1 METDQ
6 EQLRKALMIAR
17 SAYWEYDVVND
28 TFLFNDQFYSILR
41 TSALK
46 EGGYSMSSAQYAA
59 RFVHPDDLAVVG
71 VEIQKA
77 LASPDPHYSEEI
89 EHRII
94 YGDRSVGN
102 FTVHIRVVKDASGAT
117 VRTYG
122 VNVDVTSLKRAE
134 DKLKRSVSLLQSTF
148 DSTSEGMLVVDQAGR
163 IISFNN
169 RFVALWRIP
178 EEVIDAGNDEVALG
192 HVLGQLEEPD
202 KFMQKVRELYADPE
216 AESSDVLDF
225 KDGRVFE
232 RYSRPQLLDGVPIG
246 RIWSFRDITERMGL
260 EAQLR
265 QSQKMEAFGPL
276 AAGIAHDFNNILT
289 VIQGNASLM
298 GTVDLGRGEQRTA
311 LSEILTAA
319 ERAANLT
326 RQLLTFSRLR
336 RLQTKDLDLN
346 EVVAN
351 LAKMLQRLLGED
363 IAQETRC
370 SPEGAFVHADMGM
383 IEQVLVNLAVN
394 SRDAMPKGGRL
405 TLRTTI
411 LSLDREQARRNPN
424 SRAGEFVCLAVT
436 DTGSGIAE
444 ADLPHIFEPFFTTK
458 DVGKGTGLGLA
469 TVYGIVEQHSGW
481 IEVESA
487 LAAGQPSTSFCP
499 ASWAPR
505 PRARNWRRP

>member
-6 EQLRKALMIAR
+6 EQLRKALKIAR

-41 TSALK
+41 TSAEK
-46 EGGYSMSSAQYAA
+46 EGGYAMSSARYAE

-77 LASPDPHYSEEI
+77 LASPDPHYSAEI
-89 EHRII
+89 DHRII
-94 YGDRSVGN
+94 YGDRTVGS
-102 FTVHIRVVKDASGAT
+102 FTVHIRVVKDEGGAT
-117 VRTYG
+117 VRTYR
-122 VNVDVTSLKRAE
+122 VNVDVTNSSAPRTSLTTP
-134 DKLKRSVSLLQSTF
+134 VSLLQSTF
-148 DSTSEGMLVVDQAGR
+148 DSTSEGMLVVDRAGR
-163 IISFNN
+163 IVSFNK

-178 EEVIDAGNDEVALG
+178 QEVIDEGDDEVALG
-192 HVLGQLEEPD
+192 HVLGQLEAPD
-202 KFMQKVRELYADPE
+202 KFMQKVRDLYADPE

-232 RYSRPQLLDGVPIG
+232 RYSRPQLLDGHPIG

-265 QSQKMEAFGPL
+265 QSQKMEAFGQL

-298 GTVDLGRGEQRTA
+298 GMVDLGRGEQRA
-311 LSEILTAA
+311 AVSEILTAA

-363 IAQETRC
+363 IAQETHC
-370 SPEGAFVHADMGM
+370 APGGAFIHADMGM

-405 TLRTTI
+405 ILRTEALT
-411 LSLDREQARRNPN
+411 LDRRQAGRNPN
-424 SRAGEFVCLAVT
+424 ARAGSSCAWPSPT
-436 DTGSGIAE
+436 RARGS
-444 ADLPHIFEPFFTTK
+444 
-458 DVGKGTGLGLA
+458 
-469 TVYGIVEQHSGW
+469 
-481 IEVESA
+481 
-487 LAAGQPSTSFCP
+487 
-499 ASWAPR
+499 
-505 PRARNWRRP
+505 PRATCRTFSSPSSRRRTSGRGRASGSPRCTALSSSTTAGSRWRAASASGRPSASTCRA